1 MKLSHFA
8 VVHARGGAST
18 MLDDPLVHC
27 FADKQVVL
35 AYVSRQALMD
45 YFRVPGDR
53 RITLAQW
60 NLVVD
65 RNLDAFKRIIEA
77 KYARGDWQ
85 VHTTPWG
92 QSFPKLVLTLQDMQ
106 GSGEVFTIEV
116 LNLDAGFAPRAGW
129 VA

>member
-8 VVHARGGAST
+8 VVHERGGAAA

-35 AYVSRQALMD
+35 TYVSRQALMD
-45 YFRVPGDR
+45 FFQVPGDR
-53 RITLAQW
+53 LITLAQW

-65 RNLDAFKRIIEA
+65 RNLDAFKRIIET
-77 KYARGDWQ
+77 KYARGDWG
-85 VHTTPWG
+85 VHNTLG
-92 QSFPKLVLTLQDMQ
+92 QSFPKLVITLEDMQ
-106 GSGEVFTIEV
+106 TSGQEFTIEV
-116 LNLDAGFAPRAGW
+116 LNLDAGFWPRVSS